1 MNLTPTSST
10 TAALAMGDALAMA
23 LLDQKG
29 LRAEDYAALHPRG
42 SLGWRSLFKVGD
54 LMHTGE
60 AVPVVAEG
68 ATMKEAMEEMSA
80 KRMGMTTVVDVEG
93 RLAGIITDGD
103 LRRRQLV
110 HGSLLDRR
118 AGECMTP
125 APKCIAADDLA
136 AKALSVM
143 ETHAITS
150 LIIRDPDLRP
160 AGVIRLQDILRAKI
174 A

>member
-1 MNLTPTSST
+1 
-10 TAALAMGDALAMA
+10 MGDALAMA
-23 LLDQKG
+23 LLDLRG

-54 LMHTGE
+54 LMHTGD
-60 AVPVVAEG
+60 AIPRVAEG

-80 KRMGMTTVVDVEG
+80 KRMGMTVVVDGEG
-93 RLAGIITDGD
+93 RLTGIITDGD
-103 LRRRQLV
+103 LRRQQLI

-118 AGECMTP
+118 AAECMTG
-125 APKCIAADDLA
+125 APKCIEVGDLA

-150 LIIRDPDLRP
+150 LIIRDDRGRP
-160 AGVIRLQDILRAKI
+160 SGIIRLQDILRARI
-174 A
+174 V